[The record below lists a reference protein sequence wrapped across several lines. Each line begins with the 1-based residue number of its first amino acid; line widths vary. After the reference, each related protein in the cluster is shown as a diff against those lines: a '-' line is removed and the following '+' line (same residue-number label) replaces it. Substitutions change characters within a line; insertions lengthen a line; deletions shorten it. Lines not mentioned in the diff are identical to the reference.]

1 MRGYGSLFIALCMVL
16 IAASAGAVAHFS
28 LGLNPLEA
36 GLLAFALL
44 FALMSY
50 QVFALRRRDRAE
62 TMERYEELARTA
74 THIAREVGEI
84 GRRVGA
90 LEGAA
95 AADSR
100 SVTEPLAREVNE
112 LGRQVQEIADAMAA
126 DRKGIAK
133 PPAAAPT
140 TAEASNGPL
149 PGHSEEETEH
159 LVRAAIEAGRVEL
172 YLQPVVT
179 LPQRKVRFYEA
190 LSRLKLAD
198 DTLVEPDRFLK
209 VAGKLGL
216 LPRIDLRL
224 LRSCVQVVR
233 RLAAKN
239 RDVGLFVNLAPE
251 TFADGAVFG
260 DILALL
266 EPNRALASSIMFDI
280 AQAAFRAFGAIEQ
293 ERLSALAERGFR
305 FALDR
310 VDDLKLHP
318 RALAERGVR
327 FVKVPVE
334 MMLQRSR
341 GIGSPI
347 HPSDLADLLG
357 RHGIDLIVV
366 RIESEGT
373 VVDLLDYDVRYG
385 QGFLFAPPRPVRAEV
400 LRGELAEPREAEP
413 MLTESAAG
421 ASPRA

>member
-1 MRGYGSLFIALCMVL
+1 
-16 IAASAGAVAHFS
+16 
-28 LGLNPLEA
+28 
-36 GLLAFALL
+36 
-44 FALMSY
+44 
-50 QVFALRRRDRAE
+50 
-62 TMERYEELARTA
+62 
-74 THIAREVGEI
+74 
-84 GRRVGA
+84 
-90 LEGAA
+90 
-95 AADSR
+95 
-100 SVTEPLAREVNE
+100 
-112 LGRQVQEIADAMAA
+112 MAA